1 MYPYSSWCKWSGVHD
16 RFDVDEDCQH
26 RTGFLSLS
34 SFSCWSKG
42 KWREK
47 LVLGGATENDEKNW
61 FGLMW
66 NSFTNQ
72 TRNEIWFAMLV
83 AMKILTLIIYKAIEQ
98 NLPPVLWHSTMAVT
112 KPNMGEIW
120 WLTPQSCSKT
130 IIKQCWKI
138 IKKCIRKIRRQSIA
152 MQLQMIANNHKHFF
166 MPWDLFFFFFC
177 WCPFHSFF
185 MAFYFFMAIC
195 LCLFLLPHF
204 FFLKKN
210 SFWLLF

>member
-1 MYPYSSWCKWSGVHD
+1 MYPYSSWCKRSGVHD
-16 RFDVDEDCQH
+16 RFDVDENCQH

-34 SFSCWSKG
+34 SFSCWSNG

-72 TRNEIWFAMLV
+72 TRIKIWFAMLV

-138 IKKCIRKIRRQSIA
+138 IKKMHQEDQEAVNCNA
-152 MQLQMIANNHKHFF
+152 IANDCK
-166 MPWDLFFFFFC
+166 
-177 WCPFHSFF
+177 
-185 MAFYFFMAIC
+185 
-195 LCLFLLPHF
+195 
-204 FFLKKN
+204 
-210 SFWLLF
+210 